1 MLYNKGSI
9 VGYSGASGIK
19 VLEFKFNCLMTD
31 DELGAL
37 MYSLRENFNE
47 MGEGLNFKMTL
58 ESEDI

>member
-9 VGYSGASGIK
+9 VGYSGVYGLK

-47 MGEGLNFKMTL
+47 MGEALTFKVNF

>member
-9 VGYSGASGIK
+9 VGYSGAYGLK

-37 MYSLRENFNE
+37 MYSLREDFNE
-47 MGEGLNFKMTL
+47 MGEALTFIVNF